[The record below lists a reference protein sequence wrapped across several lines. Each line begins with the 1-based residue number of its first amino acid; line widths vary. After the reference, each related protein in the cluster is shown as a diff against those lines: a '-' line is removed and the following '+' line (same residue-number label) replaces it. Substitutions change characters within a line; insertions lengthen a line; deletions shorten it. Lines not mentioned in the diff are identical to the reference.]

1 MNARAQLSAA
11 RRSLRLAMNFDHGPM
26 KVAAYRTLDQMPF
39 GHMAH
44 WFLRSGD
51 SLSWRSFVRPGM
63 FPIDGPKA
71 RLP

>member
-1 MNARAQLSAA
+1 MNARKQLAAA

-26 KVAAYRTLDQMPF
+26 KVAAYRTLDQLPF
-39 GHMAH
+39 GNMAH

-51 SLSWRSFVRPGM
+51 NLSCRPFVRPGQLS
-63 FPIDGPKA
+63 IEGPKA